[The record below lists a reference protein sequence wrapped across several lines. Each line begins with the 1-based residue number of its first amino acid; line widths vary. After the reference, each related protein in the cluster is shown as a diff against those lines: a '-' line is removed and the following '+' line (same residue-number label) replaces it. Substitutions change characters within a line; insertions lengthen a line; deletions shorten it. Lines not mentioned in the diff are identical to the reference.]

1 MQREIYL
8 DNSATTPVLPEVAK
22 AMEPYWTVQYGNPS
36 SPHMRGV
43 AAEKTLNHSRRT
55 LAELLG
61 VTPNELYF
69 TGSGTEAN
77 NIAIQGVAAIPHLR
91 KNPGHI
97 ITTAV
102 EHAAVLHVVR
112 YLETLGW
119 KATYLPVNRV
129 GRIDPQALKE
139 ALRPETRL
147 VSIMLVNNELGTI
160 MPYEEISEIIRAA
173 NVGRSTPIILH
184 CDAVQALGKIPV
196 DIRALGCDMITFSA
210 HKIGGPKGVG
220 LLYVKRGTPL
230 RPILYGG
237 GQERGLRPGTENVPG
252 IVGTTK
258 AVTLALENLEANA
271 AHMGKLRAALMER
284 IRAIPDAAVNSPLDG
299 APHILNVRFAGI
311 RGEVLVHFLE
321 QKRIYVAMGAACS
334 SKSRGRS
341 HVLEACGLDSD
352 EILSSIRIS
361 FSPHLTL
368 DDMAYV
374 ADALEET
381 VGEIRQI
388 YR

>member
-252 IVGTTK
+252 IVGMTK

>member
-252 IVGTTK
+252 IVGMTK

-284 IRAIPDAAVNSPLDG
+284 IRAIPDAAINSPLDG